1 LYCKDK
7 DILLAASALGFK
19 AHEVKDEYILETSDG
34 FWFTGSK
41 NGVKLIDNGGSFTV
55 TSYRQKKIYNVDDPC
70 QAVLLAYNLASDNM
84 RKIKGSILDRISY
97 LLRTYNPTTSCLRWM
112 STTHNLQ
119 ANSLT
124 TYTFCKISP
133 LIVAIYEEI
142 SNHFPKL
149 RKINEK
155 CQDFIHGIHR
165 IEELRELTNSI
176 KRLVSKD
183 TQVLHAR
190 LLHDAFKNTLGREIW
205 TLLASSYHSIT
216 RYKPDSVVVEEADP
230 AALIIGAEA
239 AWASNAGLRTL
250 DIPILELL
258 GSIAIPFNYYTREEQ
273 GNILRIC
280 SGSRCPYPYLI
291 LNKNTQ
297 QRVFESYTE
306 GKGSI
311 LYLVNEKPVA
321 ALIGLNDQIMAIDIS
336 NVVDSSSAL
345 MKAATAEEKP
355 LTINEI
361 ANGLLS

>member
-19 AHEVKDEYILETSDG
+19 AHEVKNEYILETSDG
-34 FWFTGSK
+34 FWFTGNK
-41 NGVKLIDNGGSFTV
+41 NGVKLIDNGDSYTV
-55 TSYRQKKIYNVDDPC
+55 ISHGQKKTYNMDDPC
-70 QAVLLAYNLASDNM
+70 RAVLLAYNLASDHL
-84 RKIKGSILDRISY
+84 RKKKGSLLDRINY
-97 LLRTYNPTTSCLRWM
+97 LLRTYTPTTSCLRWM
-112 STTHNLQ
+112 SATHKLKTNT
-119 ANSLT
+119 LT

-133 LIVAIYEEI
+133 LVVAIYEEM

-165 IEELRELTNSI
+165 IEEIRQLTDSI

-190 LLHDAFKNTLGREIW
+190 ILHDALQNTLGREIW
-205 TLLASSYHSIT
+205 TLLSSSYHSIT
-216 RYKPDSVVVEEADP
+216 KYKPGSVVVEDTDP

-239 AWASNAGLRTL
+239 AWASNAGFRTP
-250 DIPILELL
+250 DNPILKLL
-258 GSIAIPFNYYTREEQ
+258 EVIVTPFNYYVREEQ
-273 GNILRIC
+273 GGILRIC

-291 LNKNTQ
+291 LNKNIQ
-297 QRVFESYTE
+297 QKVFESYTQ

-311 LYLVNEKPVA
+311 LYIVNENPTA
-321 ALIGLNDQIMAIDIS
+321 ALIGLNDHLKAVDVS

-345 MKAATAEEKP
+345 LKAITAEEKP